1 MSESAIRQVIVLVG
15 GKGTRLGAIS
25 SQIPKPLLPIAGERP
40 FLDYLLEMVERH
52 GYRDLVLLAGHRGEK
67 VEAAYEGRTIGGAQ
81 VRVIRES
88 SPLGTGGALT
98 MARDILE
105 DRFVMM
111 NGDAIF
117 DINLRALERAA
128 RKRGAIATLA
138 LRVVPDAAR
147 YGRVLEKGGKVTAF
161 LEKDASRLGPGMINC
176 GIYVLRREILDFI
189 SQSPCSLERDV
200 FPALVERGEISACE
214 FVGYF
219 LDIGLPETLEQGHR
233 ELPSIRVRPAA
244 FLDRDGVVNID
255 RGYTYRPDDLQFV
268 PGAVE
273 AIRNLN
279 DRGYYVFVVT
289 NQAGV
294 ARGLYS
300 LDDARRFN
308 LEIQE
313 RLAGEGAHVDQF
325 YISPY
330 HPDGFV
336 PEYAM
341 HHWDRK
347 PNPGMLLKAMS
358 EWPVVRERSFLIGDK
373 DSDITA
379 AERAGVSGHLFRGG
393 DLAHFVASILARP

>member
-15 GKGTRLGAIS
+15 GKGTKLGEIS
-25 SQIPKPLLPIAGERP
+25 SQIPKPLLPIAAGRP

-52 GYRDLVLLAGHRGEK
+52 GYRDLVLLAGHQGEK
-67 VEAAYEGRTIGGAQ
+67 VEAAYDGRTIGGAQ

-117 DINLRALERAA
+117 DINLRALERTAL
-128 RKRGAIATLA
+128 KRGAIATVA
-138 LRVVPDAAR
+138 LLMVPDAAR
-147 YGRVLEKGGKVTAF
+147 YGRVLEMGGKVTAF
-161 LEKDASRLGPGMINC
+161 LEKDVSRPGPGIING

-189 SQSPCSLERDV
+189 GQPPCSLEWDA
-200 FPALVERGEISACE
+200 FPVLVERGEISGCE
-214 FVGYF
+214 FAGYF
-219 LDIGLPETLEQGHR
+219 LDIGLPETLEQGHH
-233 ELPSIRVRPAA
+233 ELPSVRVRPAA
-244 FLDRDGVVNID
+244 FLDRDGVINVD
-255 RGYTYRPDDLQFV
+255 HGYSHRPDDLQFG

-289 NQAGV
+289 NQAGI
-294 ARGLYS
+294 ARGLYG
-300 LDDARRFN
+300 LDNARRFN

-313 RLAGEGAHVDQF
+313 RLAREGAHVDRF

-330 HPDGFV
+330 HPDGVV
-336 PEYAM
+336 PEFAVD
-341 HHWDRK
+341 HWDRK
-347 PNPGMLLKAMS
+347 PNPGMLFKAMS
-358 EWPVVRERSFLIGDK
+358 EWPVVQERSFLIGDK
-373 DSDITA
+373 DSDIKA

-393 DLAHFVASILARP
+393 DLAHFVVSILARS